1 MVYDELTAE
10 ENLLLFAR
18 LQGIARPKER
28 VAALLEEVSL
38 TERRESLVRTFSRG
52 MRQRVAIARAL
63 LTEPSVLLLDEP
75 ATGLDSHGIAWLAQ
89 TLRGM
94 RDAGCTLLMSLH
106 GESEISALATR
117 GIRLDAGAVVGDT
130 NAGADDEFECL
141 ARSGRMSL
149 LANTGVLLGKELKT
163 EFRSRELLT
172 TTIIFVIIVLVLF
185 SFTFDPLSDEARRF
199 GSGLLWLAFLF
210 AASLMLQPC
219 FLREQTN
226 DTLSALRLSVS
237 DPFAI
242 FLAKLAANTLFLMV
256 TELLLLP
263 VFAVMYSVT
272 VSSVLPW
279 LVLVFFLG
287 SLGVSI
293 AGTALSSISAQARM
307 RELLL
312 PLLLLPMLTPILIAS
327 TEVTAALLDRSPY
340 VLWKGIGFLVA
351 FDIVFLTALW
361 LFGEYL
367 LEE

>member
-1 MVYDELTAE
+1 ML
-10 ENLLLFAR
+10 
-18 LQGIARPKER
+18 RPYMG
-28 VAALLEEVSL
+28 
-38 TERRESLVRTFSRG
+38 RT
-52 MRQRVAIARAL
+52 L
-63 LTEPSVLLLDEP
+63 K
-75 ATGLDSHGIAWLAQ
+75 
-89 TLRGM
+89 
-94 RDAGCTLLMSLH
+94 MSLI
-106 GESEISALATR
+106 E
-117 GIRLDAGAVVGDT
+117 
-130 NAGADDEFECL
+130 
-141 ARSGRMSL
+141 
-149 LANTGVLLGKELKT
+149 NTGVLLGKELRT

-172 TTIIFVIIVLVLF
+172 TTIVFIIIVLVLF

-242 FLAKLAANTLFLMV
+242 FLAKLVANTVFLLI
-256 TELLLLP
+256 TELLLVP
-263 VFAVMYSVT
+263 VFAVMYSVP
-272 VSSVLPW
+272 VLGVLHW
-279 LVLVFFLG
+279 LVMVFFLG

-293 AGTALSSISAQARM
+293 AGTALSAISAQARM

-312 PLLLLPMLTPILIAS
+312 PLLLLPILTPILIAS
-327 TEVTAALLDRSPY
+327 TEVTAALLDRSPF
-340 VLWKGIGFLVA
+340 VLWKGVGFLVA

>member
-1 MVYDELTAE
+1 
-10 ENLLLFAR
+10 
-18 LQGIARPKER
+18 
-28 VAALLEEVSL
+28 
-38 TERRESLVRTFSRG
+38 
-52 MRQRVAIARAL
+52 
-63 LTEPSVLLLDEP
+63 
-75 ATGLDSHGIAWLAQ
+75 
-89 TLRGM
+89 
-94 RDAGCTLLMSLH
+94 
-106 GESEISALATR
+106 
-117 GIRLDAGAVVGDT
+117 
-130 NAGADDEFECL
+130 
-141 ARSGRMSL
+141 MSL

-263 VFAVMYSVT
+263 VFAVMYSVS
-272 VSSVLPW
+272 VMGVLPW